1 MNLENEIVRL
11 VHMHQ
16 TEYWSDLE
24 EMDIHGEPLE
34 LPEIKH
40 ILIQYVNHEKNQMHK
55 YTKTQNACIRKR
67 YECQQYNINLN
78 ASVPPTWR

>member
-34 LPEIKH
+34 LPEMKH
-40 ILIQYVNHEKNQMHK
+40 ILIQYVNHEKIRCTSTLRPKMH
-55 YTKTQNACIRKR
+55 
-67 YECQQYNINLN
+67 
-78 ASVPPTWR
+78 ASEKDMSVNSTISI